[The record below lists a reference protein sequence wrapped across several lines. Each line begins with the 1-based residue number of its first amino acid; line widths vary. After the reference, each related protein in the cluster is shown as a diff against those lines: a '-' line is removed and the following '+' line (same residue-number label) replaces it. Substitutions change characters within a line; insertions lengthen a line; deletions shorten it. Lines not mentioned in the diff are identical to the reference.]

1 MEPRLKTDLWAAA
14 LVRRAL
20 AGGAFAAVAAKG
32 DADAGA
38 VLVKVATLD
47 RRARLYTSRTDMAGG
62 RVWLDLSAG
71 ALGDDEPAVEAEIA
85 RQRGRD
91 RDLWV
96 VEIEDRHGRHFLAE
110 PVEGGK

>member
-1 MEPRLKTDLWAAA
+1 MEPRLKTELWAAA
-14 LVRRAL
+14 LVRRAM
-20 AGGAFAAVAAKG
+20 AASAFAAVAAKG

-47 RRARLYTSRTDMAGG
+47 RRARLFTSRTDMAGG

-71 ALGDDEPAVEAEIA
+71 PLGDDESAVDGEIV

-91 RDLWV
+91 PDLWV
-96 VEIEDRHGRHFLAE
+96 VEIEDRQGRHFLTE
-110 PVEGGK
+110 PVEP